1 GVDISLNLV
10 PIKNRNFQ
18 WKSLLNWSKSVQKI
32 TEIYQG
38 RDNYNN
44 IKLNERTDSFYG
56 YTWKKNANGALI
68 LDANTGLPTR
78 ADAPSYLGH
87 FNPDWTFGFTNTFRY
102 KNLSLTVG
110 IDGSF
115 GGVMESV
122 VVEKMW

>member
-1 GVDISLNLV
+1 MVNGNKYTTNGVDISLSLV
-10 PIKNRNFQ
+10 PVKNRNFQ

-56 YTWKKNANGALI
+56 YTEKNTNGALI

-87 FNPDWTFGFTNTFRY
+87 FNPDWTFGFTNTFKY
-102 KNLSLTVG
+102 KNLV
-110 IDGSF
+110 
-115 GGVMESV
+115 
-122 VVEKMW
+122 

>member
-1 GVDISLNLV
+1 MVI
-10 PIKNRNFQ
+10 P
-18 WKSLLNWSKSVQKI
+18 
-32 TEIYQG
+32 
-38 RDNYNN
+38 
-44 IKLNERTDSFYG
+44 
-56 YTWKKNANGALI
+56 KKNTNGALI

-87 FNPDWTFGFTNTFRY
+87 FNPDWTFGFTNTFKY

-122 VVEKMW
+122 VVEKMWWGGKHPNSVQYRDAEYDQVNTHLYQTELTIIRQRILIRHIQKQ